1 MNIDINLLQFNIS
14 ELEKTFL
21 VNCPIDF
28 QRLGLTKSRLK
39 EATLPLTNHALAG
52 FQDLNMNI

>member
-14 ELEKTFL
+14 ELEKFL

-39 EATLPLTNHALAG
+39 EATLPLTNHALTG